1 MVSQKWEKAKI
12 LVLSCFIGIKWLWL
26 VAGNRYLQCNGIKKV
41 VVFDEVGGLTICWG
55 WGRGSCIKCF

>member
-55 WGRGSCIKCF
+55 VG